1 MNIYFTREVRKLIV
15 STFSGYLFSGKT
27 FKMSDLYERKKIE
40 GRGIPLEGRVYGC
53 FALKDIKKGTI
64 ILSESPECVAEG
76 GENYPECRTD
86 PDEFQKFAMNV
97 LSAFNK
103 MSQTDKKEFLKLR
116 NKYNVKKTYQLDPL
130 INCLE
135 ERQTKEL
142 LEDWKLFRQF
152 FQNTAEGSEITE
164 IKMKVFGIY
173 LTHSDKNG
181 LCIKVNQFN
190 HCCKP
195 NTTLNLSEPYG
206 LHLIACKNIK
216 AGQEIVFAK
225 YDPLSCLYMLNRKG
239 RQKELHIRFS
249 IICNCNHCL
258 VDDTD
263 STINYEKLEK
273 LILDEEELQRE
284 CNLAKDG
291 TSAGFRC
298 KLFLFSFEKK
308 NLWQYS
314 ILSNNF
320 NF

>member
-1 MNIYFTREVRKLIV
+1 
-15 STFSGYLFSGKT
+15 
-27 FKMSDLYERKKIE
+27 MS
-40 GRGIPLEGRVYGC
+40 
-53 FALKDIKKGTI
+53 
-64 ILSESPECVAEG
+64 
-76 GENYPECRTD
+76 
-86 PDEFQKFAMNV
+86 
-97 LSAFNK
+97 
-103 MSQTDKKEFLKLR
+103 
-116 NKYNVKKTYQLDPL
+116 
-130 INCLE
+130 
-135 ERQTKEL
+135 
-142 LEDWKLFRQF
+142 EDWKLFRQF

-195 NTTLNLSEPYG
+195 NTTLHLSEPYG

-298 KLFLFSFEKK
+298 RLFLFSFEKK

-320 NF
+320 NFWKKIIYKLIFWIQLI